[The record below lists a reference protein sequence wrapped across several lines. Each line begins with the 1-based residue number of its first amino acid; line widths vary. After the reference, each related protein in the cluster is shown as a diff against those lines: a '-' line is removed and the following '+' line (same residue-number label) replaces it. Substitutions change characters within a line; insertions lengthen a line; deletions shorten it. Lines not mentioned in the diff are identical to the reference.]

1 MYPLA
6 PLAPLP
12 PQVLSP
18 AAAAVYPNRHLLR
31 FGIFPRV
38 LIYQALSSL
47 AEEQFA
53 AVQAIV
59 RIVRDTPHEHLLLL
73 LPHMEEYLTI
83 FVTPLMLEA
92 STNFKVILWMIDIIE
107 LLSER
112 LQHRLHPFLSQIVGL
127 LTKRLGKLR
136 FYFD

>member
-1 MYPLA
+1 MYPYDMDRMYPLA
-6 PLAPLP
+6 PLAPLAAP
-12 PQVLSP
+12 ILPP
-18 AAAAVYPNRHLLR
+18 AAYPNRHLLR

-47 AEEQFA
+47 ADEQFA

-59 RIVRDTPHEHLLLL
+59 RIVRDTPSEHLLLL

-92 STNFKVILWMIDIIE
+92 STNFKVILWMLDIVE

-127 LTKRLGKLR
+127 LAKRLGM
-136 FYFD
+136 